1 MKKLQQFTKEVF
13 KSNTEEPPWPRMV
26 LCAFA
31 TGTPLMIGLIRGE
44 LQYCIY
50 AALIGYLIELN
61 DHLGSLRH
69 RLLIATLSF
78 IALIFS
84 FTLGLLLHGNW
95 PIFISALLFIIYW
108 LGLMGGRGA
117 EVERILLFS
126 AIQMLVA
133 YYNTHV
139 DIRHIDRI
147 FEYSIIVYFIVVI
160 GITIT
165 QFLFKGVNLTFTKIK
180 EALGQTMTKQ
190 RTHHLYAI
198 SFVFAT
204 LIALSLVHFTQ
215 IERGYWC
222 VITTLLIMK
231 PDRKESVR
239 RGLQRFV
246 GTALGVLVGETLVL
260 YLPYT
265 ELVIAVIMF
274 CAFTIPYA
282 MKRNYW
288 QVSFFVSIVVLLL
301 MNLPNLGHPDTHLPY
316 VRLEATIYG
325 CLIGLTGVLIDQV
338 LHFIFMKRKT
348 G

>member
-1 MKKLQQFTKEVF
+1 MNSIRHFTSELF
-13 KSNTEEPPWPRMV
+13 KNNTESPPWARMF
-26 LCAFA
+26 LCAIA
-31 TGTPLMIGLIRGE
+31 TGTPLLIGLVRGE
-44 LQYCIY
+44 LEYCIY

-78 IALIFS
+78 LGLAAS
-84 FTLGLLLHGNW
+84 FTVGLLLHGHW
-95 PIFISALLFIIYW
+95 PFFISVLLFLIYW

-126 AIQMLVA
+126 AIQMLIA
-133 YYNTHV
+133 YYNSHV

-147 FEYSIIVYFIVVI
+147 FEYALMAYLIVLI
-160 GITIT
+160 GITLS
-165 QFLFKGVNLTFTKIK
+165 QYLFKGVNLNFAKIK
-180 EALGQTMTKQ
+180 ESLVQSITKQ
-190 RTHHLYAI
+190 KTHHLYAV

-204 LIALSLVHFTQ
+204 LISLSIVHFAN

-231 PDRKESVR
+231 PDRKESIR
-239 RGLQRFV
+239 RSFQRFI
-246 GTALGVLVGETLVL
+246 GTALGVLVGESLIL
-260 YLPYT
+260 YLPYI
-265 ELVIAVIMF
+265 ELIIAVIMF

-301 MNLPNLGHPDTHLPY
+301 LNLPNIGSPDTHLPF
-316 VRLEATIYG
+316 VRLEATAYG
-325 CLIGLTGVLIDQV
+325 CVIGLIGVLIDQTMHG
-338 LHFIFMKRKT
+338 LFIRKK
-348 G
+348 